1 MLQALREKLSGW
13 VAMVIVGILAVP
25 FAFFGM
31 EQYLFQNTSG
41 EVATVTAP
49 PSWWQSAPDWA
60 LLRKLAWTSE
70 AVTVE
75 TFRRAFDDERMRRRE
90 AEGERFDARAFENL
104 AAKREVLDRLI
115 DQAVMRLAARRAGIE
130 VGDGEVNATIQS
142 VPAFQVEG
150 QFDLRRYQLLL
161 QSQNPPLTSQM
172 YREIVREELQQ
183 ALIPERIARSA
194 FVTDKEMERA
204 VALVDET
211 REVSFALIPAP
222 PPDTSAISGEDI
234 QNWHAG
240 HQHLYRAPETVT
252 LELIEIDASQL
263 PPPPEPDATALRQ
276 RYEQEVA
283 RFSTPEQ
290 RLASHLLIRA
300 EGEDDAA
307 QTAAQTRA
315 AELAEQ
321 ARSGV
326 EFATLAR
333 ENSDDTGSKA
343 GGGDLGWVER
353 GMMVA
358 PFDEALF
365 AMQPGEI
372 SAPVKTQFGWHV
384 LHLVDVKPGSQI
396 PFDEV
401 QAQLADEERA
411 AARERQ
417 FSDLSGQVV
426 DEVYRNPTSL
436 EPAAALVGKPVQSI
450 GPFARGQGTG
460 LAARAE
466 IQRAAFSES
475 LIEDRTVSDP
485 ISLGPERIVLIRV
498 AEHTPERAQSIDEAR
513 TRIVADIRAERTA
526 QTAREHIDALFAQ
539 LNEDGARLQDIARE
553 AGVEVTELP
562 SPIPR
567 GATVPHAA
575 AAEAWFQV
583 PAPAEGAPPTPG
595 KVILPD
601 NSAVLFVV
609 KSAHPGTLDLIP
621 PEQLP
626 GVREQFAGMY
636 GQQDALT
643 LVQLLRRRMK
653 VIVDEAQL

>member
-1 MLQALREKLSGW
+1 
-13 VAMVIVGILAVP
+13 MVIVGILAVP

-41 EVATVTAP
+41 EVATVSAP

-60 LLRKLAWTSE
+60 LVRKLVWTSE
-70 AVTVE
+70 PVTVE

-90 AEGERFDARAFENL
+90 AEGERFDARAFENF
-104 AAKREVLDRLI
+104 AAKREVLDTLV

-130 VGDGEVNATIQS
+130 VGDGEVNASIQS

-150 QFDLRRYQLLL
+150 RFDPRRYQLLL
-161 QSQNPPLTSQM
+161 QSQNPPLTSQT

-183 ALIPERIARSA
+183 ALIPTRIARSA
-194 FVTDKEMERA
+194 FVTEAEIQRA
-204 VALVDET
+204 IALVDEK

-234 QNWHAG
+234 QNWHAS

-252 LELIEIDASQL
+252 LELIDIDASQL
-263 PPPPEPDATALRQ
+263 PPPPEPDEAALRQ
-276 RYEQEVA
+276 RYEQEAA

-290 RLASHLLIRA
+290 RLASHLLIRV
-300 EGEDDAA
+300 EGDDDAA
-307 QTAAQTRA
+307 RARA
-315 AELAEQ
+315 AELAGQ
-321 ARSGV
+321 ARNGA
-326 EFATLAR
+326 EFAALAR
-333 ENSDDTGSKA
+333 EHSDDTGSKT

-358 PFDEALF
+358 PFEDALF

-384 LHLVDVKPGSQI
+384 LRLVEVKPGSQI
-396 PFDEV
+396 AFDEV

-436 EPAAALVGKPVQSI
+436 EPAAALVGKPVQTI

-485 ISLGPERIVLIRV
+485 IALGPQQIVLIRV
-498 AEHTPERAQSIDEAR
+498 AGHTPERAQSIDEAR
-513 TRIVADIRAERTA
+513 ARIVADIRAERSA
-526 QTAREHIDALFAQ
+526 QTAREHLEALFARLSQ
-539 LNEDGARLQDIARE
+539 DGASLHEVARE

-567 GATVPHAA
+567 GAALPHAA
-575 AAEAWFQV
+575 AAEAYFRV
-583 PAPAEGAPPTPG
+583 PAPGEGAPPVPG
-595 KVILPD
+595 KVMLAD

-609 KSAHPGTLDLIP
+609 KAVEPGAADSVP
-621 PEQLP
+621 PDQLP
-626 GVREQFAGMY
+626 AVREQFAAMY
-636 GQQDALT
+636 GQQDAQT
-643 LVQLLRRRMK
+643 LVQILRRQMK
-653 VIVDEAQL
+653 VSVDEAQL